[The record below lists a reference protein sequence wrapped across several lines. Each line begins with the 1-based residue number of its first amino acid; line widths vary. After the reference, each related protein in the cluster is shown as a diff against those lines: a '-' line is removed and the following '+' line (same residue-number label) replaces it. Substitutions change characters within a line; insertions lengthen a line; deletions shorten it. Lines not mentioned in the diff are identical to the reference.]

1 MTKLMSQL
9 VTVWNAVQEVHLV
22 EGEEDTTTWKLTNHG
37 EYTVASA
44 YKAQLLGTTKSE
56 FDTLIWKP
64 WAP

>member
-1 MTKLMSQL
+1 MTKLISQL

-44 YKAQLLGTTKSE
+44 YKA
-56 FDTLIWKP
+56 
-64 WAP
+64 